1 LEEYFQP
8 NTAICC
14 ANQEEFTE
22 LCKALTDAGF
32 YMYGRGNEPEPE
44 NYKSHGNNG
53 DPEVAQDAI
62 YIMRNGRELQYTSKY
77 YSEHGDDDHPTVV
90 DFCDIFAQR
99 IEVGSIDEL
108 I

>member
-1 LEEYFQP
+1 MEEYFQP

-22 LCKALTDAGF
+22 LCKALTDADFRMGGTDEEPDPYQYSRF
-32 YMYGRGNEPEPE
+32 DVDSEAGN
-44 NYKSHGNNG
+44 
-53 DPEVAQDAI
+53 DAI
-62 YIMRNGRELQYTSKY
+62 YICRNGHALMYTSKY

-90 DFCDIFAQR
+90 DFCDICAQR

>member
-1 LEEYFQP
+1 MEEYFQP

-22 LCKALTDAGF
+22 LCKALTDADFRMGGTDEEPDPYQYSRF
-32 YMYGRGNEPEPE
+32 DVDSEAGN
-44 NYKSHGNNG
+44 
-53 DPEVAQDAI
+53 DAI
-62 YIMRNGRELQYTSKY
+62 YICRNGHALMYTSKY
-77 YSEHGDDDHPTVV
+77 YSEHGDADHPTVV

>member
-1 LEEYFQP
+1 MEEYFQP

-32 YMYGRGNEPEPE
+32 YMCGRGNEPEPE
-44 NYKSHGNNG
+44 QYRPGNDSD
-53 DPEVAQDAI
+53 DPYVAQDAI
-62 YIMRNGRELQYTSKY
+62 YIMKNGLELQYTSKY

-90 DFCDIFAQR
+90 DFCDIFHKR
-99 IEVGSIDEL
+99 IEIGSIDEL
-108 I
+108 L

>member
-1 LEEYFQP
+1 MEEYFQP

-44 NYKSHGNNG
+44 QYKSHG
-53 DPEVAQDAI
+53 QDAI

-77 YSEHGDDDHPTVV
+77 YSEHGDADHPTVV
-90 DFCDIFAQR
+90 DFCDIFAQH